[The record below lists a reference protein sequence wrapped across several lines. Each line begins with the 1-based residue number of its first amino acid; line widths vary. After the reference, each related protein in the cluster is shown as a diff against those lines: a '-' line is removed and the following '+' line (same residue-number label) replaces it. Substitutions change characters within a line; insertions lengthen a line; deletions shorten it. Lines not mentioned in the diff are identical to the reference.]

1 MIYECRPERGNYKA
15 HLLTLLFVLL
25 AAASF
30 VTSHFVPRY
39 PIIPQAV
46 GLALL
51 VPAIQLVARYMAV
64 RYLYRLRALDDG
76 TTDLEV
82 YTYRGGTQMQLV
94 CRVGLWE
101 ITAAAPLGKENK
113 KPPKGLRRYRYSP
126 DLAPVKALVL
136 SITNEDGDCEVL
148 FSPDEK
154 MTEIITNGIRSG
166 ASAPPVPGADQG
178 DRALPGDEPNE

>member
-1 MIYECRPERGNYKA
+1 MIYECRPERQNHNA
-15 HLLTLLFVLL
+15 HLLTLLFFLL

-30 VTSHFVPRY
+30 AASYFMPRY
-39 PIIPQAV
+39 PAIPQAV
-46 GLALL
+46 GLVLL

-76 TTDLEV
+76 TVDLEI

-113 KPPKGLRRYRYSP
+113 KPPKGLHRYRYAP
-126 DLAPVKALVL
+126 DLAPAKALVL
-136 SITNEDGDCEVL
+136 SITNGDGDCEVL
-148 FSPDEK
+148 LSPDEK
-154 MTEIITNGIRSG
+154 MTEIIVSGIGSP
-166 ASAPPVPGADQG
+166 AVPKADQSEVTTPT
-178 DRALPGDEPNE
+178 DNEPNK